1 VVIAIIAVLAGLL
14 VPSLRQARDAAIREN
29 CAVQM
34 KQVTLAST
42 IYSMIADWTVWAA
55 DMQNDID
62 NL

>member
-1 VVIAIIAVLAGLL
+1 

-34 KQVTLAST
+34 KQVTLVST